1 MATTETK
8 VTRLFGGP
16 GSGKTTALL
25 DHVEEILEEDGVTFR
40 DILVVSYTRAAAQ
53 EVRERLADRL
63 DESPRALQGNVCT
76 MHAKAYELLDLS
88 RSDVIGESDKEEFCE
103 EYGLE
108 FEDEYSGA
116 GRRTARSTTIGNKVI
131 ATSQWL
137 QRTRRDVSDWY
148 DVPFQWD
155 EEEVRLPP
163 EIDPNAQEGN
173 KYTPTWPSDD
183 DRIDVPE
190 AIRAWRSFKGEQGK
204 IGFADMLERVKQRS
218 LLPSVDYLVIDEFQD
233 ITTLQYDVYDEWKPH
248 MEQVL
253 IAGDDD
259 QVVYSWQGADPAL
272 LLEEDVDEDIIL
284 PNSYRLPSNVLN
296 AVNQE
301 IRHIDKRQDKD
312 LKPRKEGG
320 AVEAR
325 TNASMLDVVRMVRRT
340 LVEGDGTIMV
350 LFRARYQ
357 MFQFIDEFITEG
369 VPFTSLTDQRMW
381 TDRLT
386 QYVRAVEAI
395 DEGEDVTG
403 LQARRLAD
411 MLQESAFGT
420 NERDDL
426 FDTIDERQEEA
437 GIDDLEQLMIPAE
450 VIEDHVPFMPGP
462 ASASDM
468 VRKVTN
474 FQKKSV
480 RAYFS
485 IGEYH
490 GMDTDRVRVGT
501 IHSAKGREADHVLVG
516 TDLTEKVVEQMV
528 ATVEDR
534 VPSEAADDADTGVED
549 IPGCEEFTK
558 TTSPVP
564 VLTDNERRVFYVG
577 MSRARERLVLLENLV
592 DGAPTLPIDVLLN
605 NQLTDASLEELVEEA
620 QQPAESDA
628 TGTEVEAETP

>member
-25 DHVEEILEEDGVTFR
+25 DHVEEILERDGVTFR

-76 MHAKAYELLDLS
+76 MHAKAYDLLDLS

-103 EYGLE
+103 DFGLE

-116 GRRTARSTTIGNKVI
+116 GRRTARSTTIGNKII

-137 QRTRRDVSDWY
+137 QRTRRDVADWY

-155 EEEVRLPP
+155 VEEVRLPP

-190 AIRAWRSFKGEQGK
+190 AIRGWRSYKGEQGK

-218 LLPSVDYLVIDEFQD
+218 LVPNVDYLVIDEFQD
-233 ITTLQYDVYDEWKPH
+233 ITTLQYAVYEEWKPH
-248 MEQVL
+248 VSEVL

-272 LLEEDVDEDIIL
+272 LLEEEVDEDVIL

-296 AVNQE
+296 AVNKE
-301 IRHIDKRQDKD
+301 IRHIEQRQDKD
-312 LKPRKEGG
+312 LNPRKEGG
-320 AVEAR
+320 SVEAR
-325 TNASMLDVVRMVRRT
+325 RNASMLDVVRMVRQT

-369 VPFTSLTDQRMW
+369 VPFSSLTDQRMW

-386 QYVRAVEAI
+386 DYVRAVEAI
-395 DEGEDVTG
+395 DAGEDVTG

-411 MLQESAFGT
+411 MLQDSAFGT
-420 NERDDL
+420 NERDEL
-426 FDTIDERQEEA
+426 FDAIDDHQEDA
-437 GIDDLEQLMIPAE
+437 GIDDLEELVIPRE
-450 VIEDHVPFMPGP
+450 VIEDHAPFMPGP
-462 ASASDM
+462 ASAADM

-480 RAYFS
+480 RSYFA
-485 IGEYH
+485 IGEYSR
-490 GMDTDRVRVGT
+490 MPTDRVRVGT
-501 IHSAKGREADHVLVG
+501 IHSAKGREADHVIVG

-528 ATVEDR
+528 ATV
-534 VPSEAADDADTGVED
+534 DDPEN

-577 MSRARERLVLLENLV
+577 MSRARERLTLLENLV

-605 NQLTDASLEELVEEA
+605 NELTDATLEELVEDAQRPLEA
-620 QQPAESDA
+620 E
-628 TGTEVEAETP
+628 EVEAEAP